1 MLQSKTFH
9 VVYKNLP
16 AAFTI
21 DWTDG
26 FLLKPFAAPAY
37 HFVYNFS
44 QLKGSSDDGNATLR
58 LQFVVGPPGPN
69 EQIEDQVLRHIKSNL
84 NTVDTYIVITVN
96 YLQQYVFFQNLICP
110 KLQNLLFYMH
120 AFLTAKVASMDPT
133 FLSRGRLS

>member
-1 MLQSKTFH
+1 MNDISFDLLTPMPLYVDFQSKTFH

-26 FLLKPFAAPAY
+26 FLLKPFAAPSY

-69 EQIEDQVLRHIKSNL
+69 EQIEDQVSLKICRWKMRISL
-84 NTVDTYIVITVN
+84 TYSV
-96 YLQQYVFFQNLICP
+96 LC
-110 KLQNLLFYMH
+110 
-120 AFLTAKVASMDPT
+120 
-133 FLSRGRLS
+133 SRI